1 MILYVN
7 GDNHSAAS
15 RATNDHSFASDDFSK
30 VALGKKPHPDNLAV
44 SYGMQ
49 LSKMLRLALVNDAQ
63 SGSSNERIMR
73 TTREF
78 LANRNKNDYTV
89 VIIGWSDWMRTEF
102 WDEANQEFLQANLAF
117 PNSVPDH
124 LEKEF
129 RRHIVAADIKNR
141 ANEWHGKIHELHQ
154 ELLDQKITHLF
165 FNSQDNFLSVPMDQ
179 RKNWKNCFVNPYKPG
194 SSYVENLEAKK
205 FIHDDWYHYRAD
217 GHLYWAGYL
226 FNWLTE
232 NDLFV

>member
-15 RATNDHSFASDDFSK
+15 CAINKHSFASDDFAK

-49 LSKMLRLALVNDAQ
+49 LSKMLRLALVCDAE

-78 LANRNKNDYTV
+78 LSNRNKDDYTV
-89 VIIGWSDWMRTEF
+89 VVIGWTDWMRTEF
-102 WDEANQEFLQANLAF
+102 WDPEVREFVQANLAF

-129 RRHIVAADIKNR
+129 RKHIVAADIKNR
-141 ANEWHGKIHELHQ
+141 ASEWHGKIYELHQ
-154 ELLDQKITHLF
+154 ELLDQKIAHLF
-165 FNSQDNFLSVPMDQ
+165 FNSQDNFQSVPMDQ

-194 SSYVENLEAKK
+194 SSYVEMLEAKK
-205 FIHDDWYHYRAD
+205 FVHDEWYHYRSD

-226 FNWLTE
+226 FTWLTE
-232 NDLFV
+232 NNLFV